1 MEGIGVLYRRRRK
14 VRRVSPARDS
24 VDEGTERKSSLVDDA
39 YEAMRTAIRDST
51 FAPGYQ
57 ASEQEIANRLGMS
70 RTPVHEAVIRLQA
83 EGLVEVL
90 PRKGI
95 LIVALSPDDLREI
108 YDVVIAIEGRAAE
121 LIATLPQAERTA
133 NVKILDGWTDE
144 MAAAEKRNDLQAWGN
159 ADSAFHTALI
169 QGANNSRMSRIIQTV
184 NDQSH
189 RLRMLTLN
197 LRRGLDA
204 SVAEHRRIAQSIRFG
219 NPADAA
225 DAARQHRIRAR
236 DELLPLLARYGL
248 KHL

>member
-1 MEGIGVLYRRRRK
+1 MK
-14 VRRVSPARDS
+14 RVGPVRDS
-24 VDEGTERKSSLVDDA
+24 VEEGAERKNSLVDDA

-57 ASEQEIANRLGMS
+57 ASEQEIASRLGMS
-70 RTPVHEAVIRLQA
+70 RTPVHEAVIRLQGD
-83 EGLVEVL
+83 GLVEVL

-121 LIATLPQAERTA
+121 LIAALPQAERNKTA
-133 NVKILDGWTDE
+133 KVLDDWTDE
-144 MAAAEKRNDLQAWGN
+144 MVAAEKRNDLPAWGN

-169 QGANNSRMSRIIQTV
+169 ERARNSRMSRIIRTV

-219 NPADAA
+219 NSAEAS
-225 DAARQHRIRAR
+225 DAARQHRMRAR
-236 DELLPLLARYGL
+236 DELLPLLTSYGL